1 MLRME
6 QMELDKLALEA
17 KIGAMQRDKE
27 EEKMKKKTRIISADM
42 G

>member
-6 QMELDKLALEA
+6 QMELDKLAMEA
-17 KIGAMQRDKE
+17 KIGAK
-27 EEKMKKKTRIISADM
+27 KMKKKTRIISADM